1 MKSVFLS
8 EYEHVHRCIRAFD
21 ISGEQ
26 RKKLMR
32 ESDWTKMFP
41 KNGTVLVFGL
51 LLVFFCEQTHSEC
64 RQLTA
69 CSCVFSNG
77 QGYTLSPL
85 INHSILNVTSNNYT
99 FYFHPCSNVRMFN
112 DNASNCSQGSGVSL
126 CVQHNN
132 EILSLGTAQETSITL
147 EADNSGP
154 PVLTLRHKDLKT
166 VINLV
171 CRNPS
176 DTHLL
181 LDTPVPND
189 KKEYHLLLISPYA
202 CATLVQAS
210 GLSTGSMLLIYFFV
224 FTGIYF
230 IGGAITLKL
239 LRGATG
245 WEMVPNH
252 GFWIQLPSLVKD
264 GIVFTFNCC
273 RIDSYERI

>member
-1 MKSVFLS
+1 MFLKDETVF
-8 EYEHVHRCIRAFD
+8 V
-21 ISGEQ
+21 
-26 RKKLMR
+26 
-32 ESDWTKMFP
+32 
-41 KNGTVLVFGL
+41 VGL
-51 LLVFFCEQTHSEC
+51 LLIFFCEQTHSEC

-69 CSCVFSNG
+69 CSCAFSNG
-77 QGYTLSPL
+77 QGYSLSPL
-85 INHSILNVTSNNYT
+85 VNHSRLNVTSYNYT
-99 FYFHPCSNVRMFN
+99 FYFHPCTNVRMFEN
-112 DNASNCSQGSGVSL
+112 DSSTCSQGSGVSL
-126 CVQHNN
+126 CAEHNN
-132 EILSLGTAQETSITL
+132 EAFSLGTAQETSITL

-166 VINLV
+166 VITLV

-181 LDTPVPND
+181 VDSPVPD

-202 CATLVQAS
+202 CVTFVQAN
-210 GLSTGSMLLIYFFV
+210 GLSTGSMLVIYFFV

-230 IGGAITLKL
+230 IGGAIALKL